1 MLNKVKDNSHP
12 TIILLFF
19 LPIFVTMTTKLFKR
33 KVGKPLKHDFSGLK
47 IGQAVKF
54 ADSAQ
59 PNPFPFAAYWNENN
73 KIKIEVWRDKENI
86 AYAKRVK

>member
-1 MLNKVKDNSHP
+1 MLITEKDLLIP

-19 LPIFVTMTTKLFKR
+19 LPIFVSMIPKLYKKR
-33 KVGKPLKHDFSGLK
+33 VGKPLKHDFSGLK

-59 PNPFPFAAYWNENN
+59 TNPYPFAAYWNENN
-73 KIKIEVWRDKENI
+73 KIKIEVWRDKNNV
-86 AYAKRVK
+86 AYAKRIV